1 MRNFFLKYELQLKI
15 LALAAWT
22 LAAIDKILFDDA
34 SKNRNFDLFVGII
47 MLVLAIFYLFDVID
61 LVKKKKRKK
70 QAGWNYRNEK
80 DFEATKTIE

>member
-1 MRNFFLKYELQLKI
+1 MWNFFIKYELQFKI

-34 SKNRNFDLFVGII
+34 SKNRNFDLFVGIV
-47 MLVLAIFYLFDVID
+47 MLLMAIFFLFEVIE

-70 QAGWNYRNEK
+70 EV
-80 DFEATKTIE
+80 